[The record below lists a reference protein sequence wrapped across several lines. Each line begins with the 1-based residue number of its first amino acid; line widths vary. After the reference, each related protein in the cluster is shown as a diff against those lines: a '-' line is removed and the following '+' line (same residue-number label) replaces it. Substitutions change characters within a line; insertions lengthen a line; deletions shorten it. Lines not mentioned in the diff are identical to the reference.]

1 MERIFLKL
9 KLLEFFSTP
18 KDALEFEERILT
30 RVNAK
35 RNPKFLNQTNGD
47 KNFYNKQHT
56 EETKAKLSKIQ
67 NNRLNEN
74 TERGRKLRENA
85 SEKSKAQFDKNTE
98 YGRKQREI
106 QAEIKKTQFDKNTED
121 GRKRREDMSKTK
133 NTQYDINTEQG
144 RRLREKISKTLIQK
158 RKDTSI
164 IGELMFNEAFIRENF
179 LITDDKNDQ
188 RFLWSVYSK
197 LTGYSKSHIS
207 KEKRE
212 GKLSFLY
219 GIKSISLAEELEN
232 SKIKE
237 IECSLKEA

>member
-85 SEKSKAQFDKNTE
+85 SEKSKA
-98 YGRKQREI
+98 
-106 QAEIKKTQFDKNTED
+106 QFDKNTED